1 MEKEKLIDKLELD
14 LAGLANRWRRTDVGG
29 LKDEAAKAVQEYHE
43 VMGQLW
49 QLDWHGDDLMPDS
62 ELPDRLMPTYFLEY
76 WAKKDEEYWAKKNK
90 DTNS

>member
-1 MEKEKLIDKLELD
+1 MDKEKLIDKLELD
-14 LAGLANRWRRTDVGG
+14 LSHLAMKWRGADERGS
-29 LKDEAAKAVQEYHE
+29 KDEAAKFVQEYHD

-49 QLDWHGDDLMPDS
+49 QLGWDGAGLLPDS